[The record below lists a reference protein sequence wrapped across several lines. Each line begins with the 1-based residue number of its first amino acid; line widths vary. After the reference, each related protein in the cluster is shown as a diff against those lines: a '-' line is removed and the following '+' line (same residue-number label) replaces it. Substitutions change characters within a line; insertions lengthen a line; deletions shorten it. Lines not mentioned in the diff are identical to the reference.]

1 MHAGLLRYKFDL
13 RDYNPNMPNARTWQE
28 ELKVIVELMRDL
40 SLQTDPQAAAVMYA
54 RRLRSDSLI
63 GGDAWLSASR
73 RKLAWPQYRIT
84 RSSRWKEA
92 VNPWTQ
98 PDKLPLFDSGLLG
111 EIIYSNE
118 TAVIFDLPDRVRA
131 DDPAIE
137 YLRGYQLLVSLPHY
151 DGGESLNMT
160 CTLVRDPKTF
170 RIDQVPTMVWH
181 GNLWGRAVN
190 NLVLRKELEVTL
202 EKVQA
207 AHAALDREM
216 ATIGQVQRSLL
227 PVAPPPLPGVDFAVH
242 YTTSQRA
249 GGDYYDFFKC
259 HDGRH
264 GIIVADVSG
273 HGAPAAVLMAVT
285 HALAQLHPG
294 AGASPSELLGFL
306 NRRLAERYTSN
317 GSFVTAFHGLFDPV
331 TRKLSFAS
339 AGHPAPRIVRG
350 RSVIPCTVKPG
361 LPLGI
366 EADEEYPQ
374 ATIQLERGD
383 TLVIYTDGITE
394 SRNRDHEMFGFERL
408 DAALL
413 KSAGNASVT
422 KDMILA
428 ELDTFCA
435 GRMPDDDR
443 TIVVMSI

>member
-1 MHAGLLRYKFDL
+1 
-13 RDYNPNMPNARTWQE
+13 MPKARTWQE
-28 ELKVIVELMRDL
+28 ELKVIVDLMRDL

-73 RKLAWPQYRIT
+73 RKLTRPQYRIT
-84 RSSRWKEA
+84 RSSRWTEA
-92 VNPWTQ
+92 INPWKQ
-98 PDKLPLFDSGLLG
+98 PEKLPLFDSGLLG
-111 EIIYSNE
+111 EVIYSNE
-118 TAVIFDLPDRVRA
+118 PAVIFDLPDRVRS

-137 YLRGYQLLVSLPHY
+137 YLRGYEMLVSLPHY

-170 RIDQVPTMVWH
+170 RLEQVPTMVWH

-190 NLVLRKELEVTL
+190 NLVLRKELEVSYEEL
-202 EKVQA
+202 KA

-227 PVAPPPLPGVDFAVH
+227 PASAPPLPGVDFAMH

-259 HDGRH
+259 NDGRH

-306 NRRLAERYTSN
+306 NTRLTERYTIGT
-317 GSFVTAFHGLFDPV
+317 GSFVTAFHALFDPA
-331 TRKLSFAS
+331 TRKLSYAS

-350 RSVIPCTVKPG
+350 RSVIPCSVKPG

-366 EADEEYPQ
+366 EEHEEYPQ
-374 ATIQLERGD
+374 STIQLERGD
-383 TLVIYTDGITE
+383 TLVIFTDGITE
-394 SRNRDHEMFGFERL
+394 SRNPDHEMFGFERL

-413 KSAGNASVT
+413 KSCGNASVT
-422 KDMILA
+422 KQAILSD
-428 ELDTFCA
+428 LDEFCR